1 MDRRYNAEELLDK
14 YRNGTAD
21 AHERRL
27 VEQFMLLDMERNP
40 YLPSEEKLDA
50 ATEAIGRAIAA
61 YADEHSGDERVIVL
75 RPWYRRYARGLA
87 AAAAVVALL
96 TVGWWFL
103 GNRQQTLGN
112 RRAAEEILPG
122 GNRATLTLADGRTID
137 LSEVQEGIV
146 VGHGV
151 RYLDGSAVLDDS
163 ASSVSTQMSLTTPK
177 GGTYQIAL
185 PDGSNVWLNANST
198 LKYPSRFDGKERVV
212 ELKGEAYFDVSQQ
225 PTANSQQASFVPFL
239 VKTNNQTVEV
249 LGTEFNISAYADDP
263 VTKTTLVEG
272 SVKVSAHAVNAS
284 TLLKPGEQG
293 LLLHDRIE
301 TKTVDTEAYT
311 AWRNGLF
318 VFNET
323 PLEDI
328 MLAISRWYDV
338 EVVYQDDRLRNEPFV
353 GVIDRF
359 SDVSDVLNLL
369 EAIGNSRFQV
379 SGRTIIVSLN
389 DKSK

>member
-1 MDRRYNAEELLDK
+1 MDRKYNAEELLDK

-21 AHERRL
+21 DYERRL
-27 VEQFMLLDMERNP
+27 LEQFMLLDMERNP
-40 YLPSEEKLDA
+40 YLPTEGKLDA
-50 ATEAIGRAIAA
+50 ATEAIGKAIAA
-61 YADEHSGDERVIVL
+61 YADEHPGDERVIAL
-75 RPWYRRYARGLA
+75 RPWYRQYARGLA

-103 GNRQQTLGN
+103 DNRQQTPD
-112 RRAAEEILPG
+112 RRLAVEDILPG
-122 GNRATLTLADGRTID
+122 GNRATLTLADGRTIN
-137 LSEVQEGIV
+137 LSEAQTGIV
-146 VGHGV
+146 VGDGIT
-151 RYLDGSAVLDDS
+151 YLDGTGVLDDS

-212 ELKGEAYFDVSQQ
+212 ELEGEAYFDVSQQ
-225 PTANSQQASFVPFL
+225 PSANSQQASFVPFL

-249 LGTEFNISAYADDP
+249 LGTEFNISAYSNDP

-301 TKTVDTEAYT
+301 RKTVDTEAYT

-328 MLAISRWYDV
+328 MLSLGRWYDV
-338 EVVYQDDRLRNEPFV
+338 DVVFKDDKLRNEPFV

-359 SDVSDVLNLL
+359 SQVADVLALL
-369 EAIGNSRFQV
+369 EATGNARFDV
-379 SGRTIIVSLN
+379 SGRAIIVLPN
-389 DKSK
+389 K